1 MQLGAGGS
9 GPRRLAGGAEPV
21 RPALLVAPALLPAL
35 RQRVGRAPLRRL
47 VEPLRGFGFAFELF
61 MGSKGGGASGRPRAP
76 DLWDSEHQNAK
87 ACQPLVWLGFPE
99 KI

>member
-61 MGSKGGGASGRPRAP
+61 MGSKGGGRQGDHAHPIYGTQKTKMPRLANR
-76 DLWDSEHQNAK
+76 LF
-87 ACQPLVWLGFPE
+87 G
-99 KI
+99 